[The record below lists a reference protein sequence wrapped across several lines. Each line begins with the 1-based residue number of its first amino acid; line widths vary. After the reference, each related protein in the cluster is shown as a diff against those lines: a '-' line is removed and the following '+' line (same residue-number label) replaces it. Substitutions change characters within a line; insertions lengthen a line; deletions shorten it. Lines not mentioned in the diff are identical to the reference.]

1 MLVRLVAA
9 YGRSVIMTDVVAIL
23 GARGF
28 GLPCARR
35 LGKARTLL
43 LGDISAEVLA
53 STADILTREGYRVE
67 TSLID
72 VSDKA
77 SVASFAAKAASLGRL
92 VAVVHT
98 AGISPRM
105 GSPER
110 VFAVNLVGSINVMDA
125 FLPHALPGTV
135 CVVIASNA
143 ANYAPVPTELESLM
157 ALGAPEAIV
166 AEASKVPGA
175 ETGLGAYWLSK
186 RCNQLRVQSAAP
198 AWGARGA
205 RIVSVSPGMMSTEMI
220 HFERA
225 QGAPVDEAVS
235 RLPVG
240 RIGLPDEI
248 AIAVEWLCS
257 HDAAFVTGTD
267 LLVDGGQVAGIRW
280 AGTMGEDPTD
290 ASTQAS

>member
-1 MLVRLVAA
+1 MAHE
-9 YGRSVIMTDVVAIL
+9 VVAIL

-35 LGKARTLL
+35 LGKARQIL
-43 LGDISAEVLA
+43 LGDISPDILA
-53 STADILTREGYRVE
+53 STADILIREGYRVE
-67 TSLID
+67 TSVVD

-77 SVASFAAKAASLGRL
+77 SVASYAAKASSLGRL
-92 VAVVHT
+92 VSVVHT

-110 VFAVNLVGSINVMDA
+110 IFAVNLVGTMNVMDA
-125 FLPHALPGTV
+125 FLPHAVPGTV
-135 CVVIASNA
+135 CVVISSNA
-143 ANYAPVPTELESLM
+143 ANYAPVPTELERLM
-157 ALGAPEAIV
+157 ALGEPDAIV

-175 ETGLGAYWLSK
+175 ETGLGAYWLAK

-220 HFERA
+220 HYERE

-235 RLPVG
+235 RLPLG
-240 RIGLPDEI
+240 RIGHPDEI

-257 HDAAFVTGTD
+257 HDAAFITGTD
-267 LLVDGGQVAGIRW
+267 LLVDGGQVSGIRW

-290 ASTQAS
+290 ATTQAG